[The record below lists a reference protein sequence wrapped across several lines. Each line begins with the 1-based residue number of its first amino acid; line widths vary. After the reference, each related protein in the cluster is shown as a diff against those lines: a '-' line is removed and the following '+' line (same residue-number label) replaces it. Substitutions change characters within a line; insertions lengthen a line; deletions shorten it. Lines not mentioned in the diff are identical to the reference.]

1 MVNHDHWRDQQLNSF
16 ANLTDV
22 DTVLAQEKIM
32 LDFVTQHK
40 ILWKWQG
47 NQTKFRQLCQQY
59 ITIRDTDCQGV
70 IVFGTVLHQ
79 LTTSLLVN
87 KIRELTQDFNY
98 AYVGINRYEVIA
110 HDLDFELPDSI
121 ADSLDLVMNYC
132 DPKFCRLHRF
142 DQVDGNHMVAAH
154 PMDCY
159 RLCKL

>member
-1 MVNHDHWRDQQLNSF
+1 
-16 ANLTDV
+16 
-22 DTVLAQEKIM
+22 
-32 LDFVTQHK
+32 
-40 ILWKWQG
+40 
-47 NQTKFRQLCQQY
+47 
-59 ITIRDTDCQGV
+59 V

-87 KIRELTQDFNY
+87 KIRKLTQDFDY
-98 AYVGINRYEVIA
+98 AYVGINRYEIIA